1 MNNIDQKS
9 PKLAA
14 YLERIGFYGTTR
26 PDLETLRELQRTHV
40 RAVPFENLDVQLH
53 RPVGLDLD
61 TCFDKIVRQRR
72 GGWCFELNGLL
83 DWALREIGFDVAR
96 TSAGVM
102 REHLGDVQ
110 MGNHL
115 CLLVRIDR
123 LYLVDVGFGGS
134 LSHPLPL
141 EVSGHDHSPYHITLT
156 DMGDGYWRFSE
167 RAHGEPFSFDFFIGT
182 ADETRFAE
190 KCSVLQTSLDSPF
203 VQNLVVQRRTGDTH
217 LSLQGRV
224 LTTLRKTGEEKI
236 KLASVDEFVAALRDR
251 FDLDVP
257 EAATLWPA
265 ICARHDALFKD
276 SES

>member
-14 YLERIGFYGTTR
+14 YLERIGFYGTAR
-26 PDLETLRELQRTHV
+26 PDLETLRELQRAHV

-53 RPVGLDLD
+53 RPVGLDL
-61 TCFDKIVRQRR
+61 R
-72 GGWCFELNGLL
+72 
-83 DWALREIGFDVAR
+83 
-96 TSAGVM
+96 
-102 REHLGDVQ
+102 
-110 MGNHL
+110 
-115 CLLVRIDR
+115 
-123 LYLVDVGFGGS
+123 
-134 LSHPLPL
+134 
-141 EVSGHDHSPYHITLT
+141 
-156 DMGDGYWRFSE
+156 
-167 RAHGEPFSFDFFIGT
+167 
-182 ADETRFAE
+182 
-190 KCSVLQTSLDSPF
+190 
-203 VQNLVVQRRTGDTH
+203 
-217 LSLQGRV
+217 GRV

>member
-14 YLERIGFYGTTR
+14 YLERIGFYGTAR

-110 MGNHL
+110 MG
-115 CLLVRIDR
+115 
-123 LYLVDVGFGGS
+123 
-134 LSHPLPL
+134 
-141 EVSGHDHSPYHITLT
+141 DHS

-167 RAHGEPFSFDFFIGT
+167 RAHAEPFSFDFFIGT

-217 LSLQGRV
+217 LSLRGRV